1 MNKARCKFTVTS
13 VDNGTVNM
21 NTQYDE
27 ALSKEDHAF
36 STFTPWGNMQFG
48 LNNPNLD
55 GFFKPGQAYYIDIT
69 PVPTEVAQPDQE
81 S

>member
-1 MNKARCKFTVTS
+1 MKSARCKFTVTS
-13 VDNGTVNM
+13 IDNGTINM
-21 NTQYDE
+21 TTQYDGE
-27 ALSKEDHAF
+27 LAKEDNSF
-36 STFTPWGNMQFG
+36 SKTTPWGNMSFG

-69 PVPTEVAQPDQE
+69 PVPTAQPDKE